1 ASDLPLVR
9 REPLWKMTRISA
21 AGHWFARQERLRKAL
36 WIFLEVSVVVLCA
49 GVAFLQR
56 LLELEAIE
64 VGGDALIVWE
74 FARHLVMGGEFP
86 ETLNHHTSR
95 FGLVI
100 PTMLSQWVFGTQATT
115 YYIGP
120 LVAAVLLHILVYL
133 IGRKLSG
140 PVAGAASVV
149 LLLMFEPMARASSQI
164 LPEAFGPMYAAW
176 AVYFALV
183 YTDAKTLWGRWLS
196 LFATGIGLIF
206 AYGAKEVF

>member
-1 ASDLPLVR
+1 SPHVPLR
-9 REPLWKMTRISA
+9 P
-21 AGHWFARQERLRKAL
+21 
-36 WIFLEVSVVVLCA
+36 
-49 GVAFLQR
+49 
-56 LLELEAIE
+56 
-64 VGGDALIVWE
+64 GD
-74 FARHLVMGGEFP
+74 
-86 ETLNHHTSR
+86 
-95 FGLVI
+95 

-206 AYGAKEVF
+206 AYGAKEVFLFYAPGVALIVWFGGAKGPLLAERFLSGDTSRS